1 MALLLPAVNAAR
13 AAARRVA
20 AINNARQL
28 GLAILNY
35 ESATGI
41 LPSADANGLS
51 WRVHVLPFLE
61 EQALYDKF
69 HLDEPWDSEHN
80 KTLIKEMPAVYMSP
94 AGKVTGGQTNY
105 LSVRGKDPA
114 IVTGEKGISLGKIRD
129 GVSKTIIVVEV
140 DDDHAVPWT
149 KPDDLEWTEDNP
161 AKGLGGLHPGDV
173 FVACFVDCHV
183 SVIPKTVA
191 KDLLSAM
198 FTKSGGEAVDRDAVA
213 P

>member
-1 MALLLPAVNAAR
+1 MNAAR
-13 AAARRVA
+13 AAARRA
-20 AINNARQL
+20 QAINNARQL

-35 ESATGI
+35 ESARAI

-51 WRVHVLPFLE
+51 WRVRVLPYME

-80 KTLIKEMPAVYMSP
+80 KVLIKEMPAVYLSP
-94 AGKVTGGQTNY
+94 AGKATGGKTHY
-105 LSVRGKDPA
+105 LAVRGKDPA
-114 IVTGEKGISLGKIRD
+114 IAAGERGIKLGRIRD
-129 GVSKTIIVVEV
+129 GVSKTIMVVEV

-149 KPDDLEWTEDNP
+149 KPDDFEWTEEDP
-161 AKGLGGLHPGDV
+161 SQGLGGLHPGDT

-183 SVIPKTVA
+183 QAIPTTVA
-191 KDLLSAM
+191 KDVLSAM
-198 FTKSGGEAVDRDAVA
+198 FTKSGGEAWDRDALA